1 MAITLSSITANEIYG
16 VRSPLPLA
24 FSAGGLGE
32 FLKIISVDLK
42 IWVGDKVTNKPSTPT
57 YSISLGTNTLGTT
70 LQYHEIDVAEL
81 VREYIDTDAF
91 NYPSTY
97 NSDWAAWLEIDWSA
111 TNDSGM
117 SYTGAPIVM
126 CTNGFRPYEQPTL
139 PLSTYYFPTEVRV
152 PSDHSYFITVLDK
165 GVTGAD
171 RPVNKIRI
179 KYNSGVETELDF
191 GTAGTTTASLFKT
204 ATLTWNPS
212 DTEAEVQLINSPY
225 LKYVE
230 LVEGEGGRID
240 GSEACFLESLEAEL
254 QDDFIVHSFK
264 VKKYCKAKYGN
275 VMVGYV
281 NRIGVVDY
289 QYFFGKTEKK
299 QTANRELY
307 KPALNNTYTNAN
319 SQYRVLMANGK
330 LPITVNTDWVTEETR
345 EKIRDILLTEYAFE
359 AQGTTENETV
369 KAINPTDSEQVMK
382 VDDNELSNYTLSFEY
397 AYDYINSVQ

>member
-32 FLKIISVDLK
+32 FLKTISVDLK
-42 IWVGDKVTNKPSTPT
+42 IWVGDKVTNKPSTAT

-81 VREYIDTDAF
+81 VREYIDNDAF

-97 NSDWAAWLEIDWSA
+97 NSDWAAWLEIDWTA
-111 TNDSGM
+111 TNDSDT
-117 SYTGAPIVM
+117 SYTGTPIVI
-126 CTNGFRPYEQPTL
+126 CTNGFRAYEDSTL
-139 PLSTYYFPTEVRV
+139 ALNTYYFPAEVKV
-152 PSDHSYFITVLDK
+152 PDTHVYPITVLDK
-165 GVTGAD
+165 GTTGASRVID
-171 RPVNKIRI
+171 TIEIDYDV
-179 KYNSGVETELDF
+179 SATE
-191 GTAGTTTASLFKT
+191 TTAFGAADDTTNSLFKT
-204 ATLTWNPS
+204 AVLEWGAE
-212 DTEAEVQLINSPY
+212 DTQATVN
-225 LKYVE
+225 LKLSTTTV
-230 LVEGEGGRID
+230 
-240 GSEACFLESLEAEL
+240 F
-254 QDDFIVHSFK
+254 SFT
-264 VKKYCKAKYGN
+264 VYKYCKSKYSTF
-275 VMVGYV
+275 MLGYV

-330 LPITVNTDWVTEETR
+330 LPVTVNTDWVAEETR
-345 EKIRDILLTEYAFE
+345 EKIRDIMLTEYAFE
-359 AQGTTENETV
+359 AQGTTESETV

-382 VDDNELSNYTLSFEY
+382 DSLNELSNYTLSLEY
-397 AYDYINSVQ
+397 AYDYINSVR